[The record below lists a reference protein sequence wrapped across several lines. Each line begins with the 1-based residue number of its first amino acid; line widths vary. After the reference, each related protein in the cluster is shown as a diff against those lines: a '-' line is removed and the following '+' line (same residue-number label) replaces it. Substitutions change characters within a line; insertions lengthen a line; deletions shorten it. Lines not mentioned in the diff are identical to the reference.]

1 MTNMDILNDY
11 RKQLI
16 QVERALSVVARP
28 YRAKFHIMRNNI
40 KASIEDLEGSINA
53 GADGMFHVLTKND
66 GSSDL
71 YLFPESDLFYD
82 VDAST
87 GLVRY
92 KGQISGEREVGAML
106 CKCFGYKQHKN
117 GKYYK
122 VSAK

>member
-28 YRAKFHIMRNNI
+28 HRAKFYIMRNNI

-53 GADGMFHVLTKND
+53 GADGIFHVLTKND

-71 YLFPESDLFYD
+71 YLFPESDLFYN

-87 GLVRY
+87 GLVTY

-106 CKCFGYKQHKN
+106 RKYFGYKQCKN
-117 GKYYK
+117 GKYSRISGK
-122 VSAK
+122 